1 MTDPTGEF
9 FDELGRKKHEP
20 MLRKATGVL
29 SFDISDGTS
38 TAHWSVVVKKGDVSV
53 SRAHDEADCTV
64 TTDRPLFDA
73 IVRARRMRWPRSF
86 AARSASK
93 EIPSY
98 LSSSNVSLPGRP
110 SRFDGESS
118 PLPGGHHE

>member
-1 MTDPTGEF
+1 M
-9 FDELGRKKHEP
+9 
-20 MLRKATGVL
+20 L

-73 IVRARRMRWPRSF
+73 IVKGEKNAM
-86 AARSASK
+86 AAILRGEVASK
-93 EIPSY
+93 EIPSCS
-98 LSSSNVSLPGRP
+98 SSSNASSPGRP
-110 SRFDGESS
+110 NRFDGESS
-118 PLPGGHHE
+118 PSPGGHHE

>member
-38 TAHWSVVVKKGDVSV
+38 TAHWSVAIKKGDVLV
-53 SRAHDEADCTV
+53 SRAHDEADCVV
-64 TTDRPLFDA
+64 TTDRPLFDG
-73 IVRARRMRWPRSF
+73 IVRGERNAMAAVLRGEVAVEGDTELLVLFQRVFAGPAESVRRREAAVQGRS
-86 AARSASK
+86 S
-93 EIPSY
+93 
-98 LSSSNVSLPGRP
+98 
-110 SRFDGESS
+110 
-118 PLPGGHHE
+118 